1 MANKISKVILA
12 SDHGGFEMKEQIKF
26 YLNQAGYS
34 VEDVGTNS
42 TASVDYTDIIKVAVP
57 KVLKAKENRGIF
69 VCGTGLGVSIMANR
83 TRGIRA
89 AVVHSQPYA
98 QLCRSHNDANVL
110 CLGGR
115 FLTFEEAKSI
125 IDIFF
130 ETEFMGAQHARR
142 VAALDS

>member
-1 MANKISKVILA
+1 
-12 SDHGGFEMKEQIKF
+12 MKEQIKF